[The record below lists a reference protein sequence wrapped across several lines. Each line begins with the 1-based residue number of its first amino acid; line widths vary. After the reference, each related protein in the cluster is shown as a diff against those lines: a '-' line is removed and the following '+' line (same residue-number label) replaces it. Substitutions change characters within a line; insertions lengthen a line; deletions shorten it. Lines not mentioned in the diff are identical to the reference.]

1 MARCS
6 VAATPATEA
15 GDFERLRNGGTFD
28 VCFGADLFGRPAS
41 SRDVYEYEK
50 LPHLPTKQIT
60 SSKRNL
66 AGGSVDQDPC
76 PGQCHGQG
84 RQASDVAFANGLK
97 KHVVATSPSTLCRA
111 AKPASQP
118 FRRRPA
124 VDSETFRPLDSLREA
139 SALSVNKH
147 NYENTGSP
155 STRESPE
162 RFAEVY
168 DLLKDTVTERSI
180 WEQVKKHSAGQFEWL
195 MTHLP
200 SPDSTIHDSS
210 SEEYATG
217 DGTHGVHDTV
227 YACSLV
233 LQKKR
238 GLHSDSECPLN
249 SYYLLAT
256 PLQYSANW
264 TVEMQE
270 PRIVNDEDE
279 SVTWV
284 DRSRP
289 GTPPMKVPEI
299 VYAVENAVS
308 PTFTAV
314 SDRSFGESSSR
325 TTSFSLPR
333 IEDSLE
339 ELDRLEDEIEA
350 LNDFTHSQQLHSQ
363 QLHSQQLVLLE
374 KQQQQQ
380 LAKAGTQP
388 TVERAANASKRS
400 TVACAP
406 ATVRVKPTEKVSALP
421 RRSTSL
427 VVREKSLD
435 EPTKASLSRRSGL
448 GVFMSK
454 AGSTLATVAKSS
466 IGSSKTPTIPK
477 FELPGKAV
485 ARRLKEV
492 RDAREAQQA
501 AAHKALE
508 APPAKPRTSKT
519 LPRPTF
525 ELPGDTISR
534 RKKEENEAKLKAQEE
549 EQRKKRE
556 FKARPAKPS
565 STPSTL
571 PRDTVA
577 SRARQAKIQEET
589 AERLAASL
597 HKVKRLSLGLVR
609 DEPTT
614 PTLIKTEKKRGGRS
628 SMMAAAE
635 EINRTVLASL
645 GSSTKNKNLLSIG
658 GMMSRL
664 KPRSKEIQAQDTASI
679 NERKSCEIS
688 ERPMTAKAARDEAA
702 EHSRKASREWAERK
716 HRKETSP
723 LKREA
728 EP

>member
-1 MARCS
+1 MR
-6 VAATPATEA
+6 T
-15 GDFERLRNGGTFD
+15 
-28 VCFGADLFGRPAS
+28 
-41 SRDVYEYEK
+41 
-50 LPHLPTKQIT
+50 
-60 SSKRNL
+60 
-66 AGGSVDQDPC
+66 
-76 PGQCHGQG
+76 QG
-84 RQASDVAFANGLK
+84 
-97 KHVVATSPSTLCRA
+97 H
-111 AKPASQP
+111 
-118 FRRRPA
+118 
-124 VDSETFRPLDSLREA
+124 RPLVNLQVCWHTVAIVGALLLLLCTQSLTYVA
-139 SALSVNKH
+139 ILL
-147 NYENTGSP
+147 
-155 STRESPE
+155 E
-162 RFAEVY
+162 RFAEIY
-168 DLLKDTVTERSI
+168 DLLKDTVPERSI

-210 SEEYATG
+210 SEEYVTG
-217 DGTHGVHDTV
+217 HGTDGVDDTV

-238 GLHSDSECPLN
+238 APHSDSECPLN

-270 PRIVNDEDE
+270 PRIMGEDDE

-284 DRSRP
+284 DGSRP
-289 GTPPMKVPEI
+289 GTPPMKIPEI

-314 SDRSFGESSSR
+314 SDKSFGESSSR

-350 LNDFTHSQQLHSQ
+350 LNAFTTSRQLHSQ
-363 QLHSQQLVLLE
+363 QLHSQQLALLE
-374 KQQQQQ
+374 KRQQQQ
-380 LAKAGTQP
+380 LAKAVPQP
-388 TVERAANASKRS
+388 AVDKVANASKRS
-400 TVACAP
+400 AVAGAP
-406 ATVRVKPTEKVSALP
+406 ATVRVKPTEKAGALP

-427 VVREKSLD
+427 VVRERIPE
-435 EPTKASLSRRSGL
+435 EPATKGSLSRRSGL

-466 IGSSKTPTIPK
+466 IGSSRTPTIPK

-508 APPAKPRTSKT
+508 APPARPRTSKT

-534 RKKEENEAKLKAQEE
+534 RKKEESEAKLKAQEE

-635 EINRTVLASL
+635 EINRSVLASL
-645 GSSTKNKNLLSIG
+645 SSSTKNKNLLSIG
-658 GMMSRL
+658 GLMSRL
-664 KPRSKEIQAQDTASI
+664 KPRSKEVQTHDTASI
-679 NERKSCEIS
+679 NERKSCDIS
-688 ERPMTAKAARDEAA
+688 ERPVTAKAARDEAG
-702 EHSRKASREWAERK
+702 ERSRKASREWAERK
-716 HRKETSP
+716 HRKEASP
-723 LKREA
+723 AK
-728 EP
+728 

>member
-1 MARCS
+1 MAQRRI
-6 VAATPATEA
+6 AASLAREA
-15 GDFERLRNGGTFD
+15 GDFETCRKGGAFD
-28 VCFGADLFGRPAS
+28 VRFGPDIFGRPPS

-50 LPHLPTKQIT
+50 PPHLPTKQIT

-84 RQASDVAFANGLK
+84 RQASDVASANGLK
-97 KHVVATSPSTLCRA
+97 RHVVATSPSTLCRA
-111 AKPASQP
+111 TKAVSQP

-124 VDSETFRPLDSLREA
+124 VDSETFRPLDSSRAA
-139 SALSVNKH
+139 SALNVNKH
-147 NYENTGSP
+147 NYENTRP
-155 STRESPE
+155 ASTRESPE
-162 RFAEVY
+162 RFAEIY

-200 SPDSTIHDSS
+200 SPDPAIHDNS
-210 SEEYATG
+210 SEEYDVGHAA
-217 DGTHGVHDTV
+217 HGVDDTI

-238 GLHSDSECPLN
+238 APHSDSECPLN

-270 PRIVNDEDE
+270 PRIMGDDDE

-284 DRSRP
+284 DGSRP
-289 GTPPMKVPEI
+289 GTPPMKIPEI

-350 LNDFTHSQQLHSQ
+350 LNEMTTSQQLHSQ
-363 QLHSQQLVLLE
+363 QLALLE

-380 LAKAGTQP
+380 LAKAVPQP
-388 TVERAANASKRS
+388 AAKRL
-400 TVACAP
+400 TVAGAP
-406 ATVRVKPTEKVSALP
+406 ATVRVKPTEKVSAAP

-427 VVREKSLD
+427 VMRERIPE
-435 EPTKASLSRRSGL
+435 EPTAKGSLSRRSGL

-466 IGSSKTPTIPK
+466 VGSSKTPTIPK

-508 APPAKPRTSKT
+508 APPPARPRTGKT

-525 ELPGDTISR
+525 ELPGDAISR
-534 RKKEENEAKLKAQEE
+534 RKKEESEAKLKAQEE

-635 EINRTVLASL
+635 EINRTVLAAL

-664 KPRSKEIQAQDTASI
+664 KPRSKETLALDTASI
-679 NERKSCEIS
+679 KEKKSFEMG
-688 ERPMTAKAARDEAA
+688 ERPVTAKAARDEAA
-702 EHSRKASREWAERK
+702 ERSRKASREWAERK
-716 HRKETSP
+716 HRKEASP
-723 LKREA
+723 LK
-728 EP
+728 

>member
-1 MARCS
+1 MR
-6 VAATPATEA
+6 TR
-15 GDFERLRNGGTFD
+15 G
-28 VCFGADLFGRPAS
+28 
-41 SRDVYEYEK
+41 
-50 LPHLPTKQIT
+50 H
-60 SSKRNL
+60 
-66 AGGSVDQDPC
+66 
-76 PGQCHGQG
+76 
-84 RQASDVAFANGLK
+84 
-97 KHVVATSPSTLCRA
+97 
-111 AKPASQP
+111 
-118 FRRRPA
+118 
-124 VDSETFRPLDSLREA
+124 RPLVNLQVCWHTVAIVGALLLLLCNQSLTYVA
-139 SALSVNKH
+139 ILL
-147 NYENTGSP
+147 
-155 STRESPE
+155 E

-210 SEEYATG
+210 SEEY
-217 DGTHGVHDTV
+217 GTEHGAHGVDDTV

-238 GLHSDSECPLN
+238 APHSDSECPLN

-270 PRIVNDEDE
+270 PRIMGEDDE

-284 DRSRP
+284 DGSRP
-289 GTPPMKVPEI
+289 GTPPMKIPEI

-339 ELDRLEDEIEA
+339 ELDRLEDELEA

-363 QLHSQQLVLLE
+363 QLHSQQLALLE

-380 LAKAGTQP
+380 LAKAVPQP
-388 TVERAANASKRS
+388 AVEKVANAAKRS
-400 TVACAP
+400 TVAGAP

-427 VVREKSLD
+427 VVREKIPE
-435 EPTKASLSRRSGL
+435 EPIATKGSLSRRSGL

-508 APPAKPRTSKT
+508 APPARPRTSKT

-534 RKKEENEAKLKAQEE
+534 RKKEENEAKLRAQEE

-556 FKARPAKPS
+556 FKARPAKS
-565 STPSTL
+565 GSTPSTL

-614 PTLIKTEKKRGGRS
+614 PTLVKTEKKRGGRN

-645 GSSTKNKNLLSIG
+645 GSSTKSKNLLSIG

-664 KPRSKEIQAQDTASI
+664 KSRGKAIQAHDTASI
-679 NERKSCEIS
+679 KERKSFDAS
-688 ERPMTAKAARDEAA
+688 ERPVTAKAARDEAA
-702 EHSRKASREWAERK
+702 ERSRKASREWAERK
-716 HRKETSP
+716 HRKEAAP
-723 LKREA
+723 LK
-728 EP
+728 

>member
-1 MARCS
+1 MR
-6 VAATPATEA
+6 TR
-15 GDFERLRNGGTFD
+15 G
-28 VCFGADLFGRPAS
+28 
-41 SRDVYEYEK
+41 
-50 LPHLPTKQIT
+50 H
-60 SSKRNL
+60 
-66 AGGSVDQDPC
+66 
-76 PGQCHGQG
+76 
-84 RQASDVAFANGLK
+84 
-97 KHVVATSPSTLCRA
+97 
-111 AKPASQP
+111 
-118 FRRRPA
+118 
-124 VDSETFRPLDSLREA
+124 RPLVNLQVCWHTVAIVGALLLLLCNQSLTYVA
-139 SALSVNKH
+139 VLL
-147 NYENTGSP
+147 
-155 STRESPE
+155 E

-180 WEQVKKHSAGQFEWL
+180 WQQVKKHSAGQFEWL

-210 SEEYATG
+210 SEEYVTG
-217 DGTHGVHDTV
+217 HGTHDDTV

-238 GLHSDSECPLN
+238 GPHSDSECPLN

-270 PRIVNDEDE
+270 PRILSDDEE

-284 DRSRP
+284 DGSRP

-339 ELDRLEDEIEA
+339 ELDRLEDELEA
-350 LNDFTHSQQLHSQ
+350 LNDFTRSPQLHSQ
-363 QLHSQQLVLLE
+363 QLHSQQLALLE

-380 LAKAGTQP
+380 LAKAVPQP
-388 TVERAANASKRS
+388 AVERAANASKRS
-400 TVACAP
+400 TVACVP

-421 RRSTSL
+421 RRSMSL
-427 VVREKSLD
+427 VIREKSVD

-508 APPAKPRTSKT
+508 APPPKPRTGKA

-525 ELPGDTISR
+525 ELPGDTITR
-534 RKKEENEAKLKAQEE
+534 RKKEENEAKLKAQQEE
-549 EQRKKRE
+549 ERKRRE
-556 FKARPAKPS
+556 FKARPAKAG

-571 PRDTVA
+571 PRIRWQVGL
-577 SRARQAKIQEET
+577 AKPKF
-589 AERLAASL
+589 R
-597 HKVKRLSLGLVR
+597 KRLQR
-609 DEPTT
+609 DWLPRC
-614 PTLIKTEKKRGGRS
+614 IRS
-628 SMMAAAE
+628 SGY
-635 EINRTVLASL
+635 RWVLCATSL
-645 GSSTKNKNLLSIG
+645 
-658 GMMSRL
+658 RH
-664 KPRSKEIQAQDTASI
+664 PR
-679 NERKSCEIS
+679 
-688 ERPMTAKAARDEAA
+688 
-702 EHSRKASREWAERK
+702 
-716 HRKETSP
+716 
-723 LKREA
+723 
-728 EP
+728 

>member
-1 MARCS
+1 MR
-6 VAATPATEA
+6 TR
-15 GDFERLRNGGTFD
+15 G
-28 VCFGADLFGRPAS
+28 
-41 SRDVYEYEK
+41 
-50 LPHLPTKQIT
+50 H
-60 SSKRNL
+60 
-66 AGGSVDQDPC
+66 
-76 PGQCHGQG
+76 
-84 RQASDVAFANGLK
+84 
-97 KHVVATSPSTLCRA
+97 
-111 AKPASQP
+111 
-118 FRRRPA
+118 
-124 VDSETFRPLDSLREA
+124 RPLVNLQVCWHTVAIVGALLLLLCNQSLTYFAVLLE
-139 SALSVNKH
+139 
-147 NYENTGSP
+147 G
-155 STRESPE
+155 
-162 RFAEVY
+162 FAEVY

-200 SPDSTIHDSS
+200 SPDSSIHDSS
-210 SEEYATG
+210 SEEFATG
-217 DGTHGVHDTV
+217 HGTHDDTV

-238 GLHSDSECPLN
+238 GPHSDSECPLN

-270 PRIVNDEDE
+270 PRIVSDEDE
-279 SVTWV
+279 SVIWV
-284 DRSRP
+284 DGSRP
-289 GTPPMKVPEI
+289 ETPPMKVPEI

-333 IEDSLE
+333 IEDSLA

-350 LNDFTHSQQLHSQ
+350 LNDFTHSRQLHSQ

-380 LAKAGTQP
+380 LAKAVPQP
-388 TVERAANASKRS
+388 RS
-400 TVACAP
+400 T
-406 ATVRVKPTEKVSALP
+406 TVRVRPTEKVSALP

-427 VVREKSLD
+427 VVREKSID

-485 ARRLKEV
+485 ARRLREV

-508 APPAKPRTSKT
+508 APPPKPRTSKT

-534 RKKEENEAKLKAQEE
+534 RKKEEAEAKLKAQEE

-556 FKARPAKPS
+556 FKARPAKPG

-614 PTLIKTEKKRGGRS
+614 PTLIKTEKKRGGHS

-635 EINRTVLASL
+635 EINRTDLASL

-658 GMMSRL
+658 GLMSRL
-664 KPRSKEIQAQDTASI
+664 KPRNKEIQAQDTTSI
-679 NERKSCEIS
+679 KEKKSCEIS
-688 ERPMTAKAARDEAA
+688 ERPMTAKAVRDEAA
-702 EHSRKASREWAERK
+702 ERSRKASREWAERK

-723 LKREA
+723 LKQEA

>member
-1 MARCS
+1 MVQRRTAASSAR
-6 VAATPATEA
+6 EA
-15 GDFERLRNGGTFD
+15 GDLKTWRNGSTFD
-28 VCFGADLFGRPAS
+28 VRSGPDIFGRPAS
-41 SRDVYEYEK
+41 ARDIYEYEK
-50 LPHLPTKQIT
+50 LPHFATKQIT

-84 RQASDVAFANGLK
+84 RQASDVASAHGLK

-111 AKPASQP
+111 TKVASQP

-124 VDSETFRPLDSLREA
+124 VDSETFQPLDSSRAA

-147 NYENTGSP
+147 NYENTGPP

-162 RFAEVY
+162 RFAEIY

-200 SPDSTIHDSS
+200 SPDSTFHDSS
-210 SEEYATG
+210 SEEDA
-217 DGTHGVHDTV
+217 DDTV

-238 GLHSDSECPLN
+238 TPHSDSECPLN

-270 PRIVNDEDE
+270 PRIMGEDDE

-284 DRSRP
+284 DGSRP
-289 GTPPMKVPEI
+289 ATPPMKIPEI

-339 ELDRLEDEIEA
+339 ELDRLEDQLEA
-350 LNDFTHSQQLHSQ
+350 LNDLTTSQQLHSQ
-363 QLHSQQLVLLE
+363 QLALLE
-374 KQQQQQ
+374 KRQQQQ
-380 LAKAGTQP
+380 LAKAGPQP
-388 TVERAANASKRS
+388 VVEKVANASKRS
-400 TVACAP
+400 AVAGAP

-427 VVREKSLD
+427 VVREKMPE
-435 EPTKASLSRRSGL
+435 EPTTKGSLSRRSGL
-448 GVFMSK
+448 GMFMSK
-454 AGSTLATVAKSS
+454 AGSTLATVAKST

-485 ARRLKEV
+485 ARRLREV

-508 APPAKPRTSKT
+508 APPARPRTSKT

-549 EQRKKRE
+549 EQRKRRE

-609 DEPTT
+609 GEPTT

-645 GSSTKNKNLLSIG
+645 GSSTKSKNLLSIG

-664 KPRSKEIQAQDTASI
+664 KPRSKEMQAHDTASI
-679 NERKSCEIS
+679 NERKSCDIS
-688 ERPMTAKAARDEAA
+688 ERPVTAKAARDEAA
-702 EHSRKASREWAERK
+702 ERSRKASREWAERK
-716 HRKETSP
+716 HRQEASP
-723 LKREA
+723 QK
-728 EP
+728 